1 MATEIALNFKKTFV
15 GRASITTHFKCPLD
29 PPSVTI
35 LFGPSGSGK
44 TTILRCLAG
53 LEQPE
58 EGTISV
64 GDEVWFDATARVTVP
79 PQARRLGYMA
89 QDYALFPHY
98 TVEGNIAYGLTG
110 LSSLEQNRR
119 VDEVLHLLH
128 IESIA
133 QQKPTQ
139 LSGGQQQ
146 RVALARAIA
155 RQPRLLLLDEP
166 LSALDA
172 PMRTRLCKDLRRLLT
187 QLAIPSVVVTHDWT
201 EALTLG
207 DQMAVIVDGR
217 IVQTGTPQDV
227 FSRPTNADV
236 AHVVGIETVVQG
248 TIQELRDE
256 LATVQVGSVALTAI
270 ASPSLESD
278 VFVCLRAEDVTL
290 EPAGS
295 GETSARNHLK
305 GTVRTITLLGALVQV
320 TLDCGFPLTALIT
333 QSALRDMNLVA
344 GSDVRAAF
352 KAGAVHLIPRNSF
365 YPSTV

>member
-1 MATEIALNFKKTFV
+1 MAAEITLNFQKTFV
-15 GRASITTHFKCPLD
+15 GRASITAHLRCALD

-44 TTILRCLAG
+44 TTILRCIAG

-64 GDEVWFDATARVTVP
+64 GDELWFDAANRVTVP

-89 QDYALFPHY
+89 QDYALFPNY
-98 TVEGNIAYGLTG
+98 TVEGNVAYGLTG
-110 LSSLEQNRR
+110 LSSQEKKRR
-119 VDEVLHLLH
+119 VDEVLHLLQ

-155 RQPRLLLLDEP
+155 RRPRLLLLDEP

-172 PMRTRLCKDLRRLLT
+172 PMRARLCKDLRRLLT

-201 EALTLG
+201 EALALG
-207 DQMAVIVDGR
+207 DQMAVIDNGR
-217 IVQTGTPQDV
+217 VLQTGTPQHV
-227 FSRPTNADV
+227 FSRPMNAEV

-248 TIQELRDE
+248 TITELRDE
-256 LATVQVGSVALTAI
+256 LGTIQVGTVTLTAL
-270 ASPSLESD
+270 ASPNLGHD

-290 EPAGS
+290 ELAGS
-295 GETSARNHLK
+295 AGTSARNHLK
-305 GTVRTITLLGALVQV
+305 GTIQTITSLGALVQV

-333 QSALRDMNLVA
+333 QSALRELNVRI
-344 GSDVRAAF
+344 GSAIRAAF
-352 KAGAVHLIPRNSF
+352 KAGAVHLIPRN
-365 YPSTV
+365 

>member
-1 MATEIALNFKKTFV
+1 MAAEITLDIRKTFP
-15 GRASITTHFKCPLD
+15 GRPTITAQLYLPLN
-29 PPSVTI
+29 PPSIMI

-64 GDEVWFDATARVTVP
+64 GEERWFDATARVTVP

-110 LSSLEQNRR
+110 LSSQERKRR

-128 IESIA
+128 IESLA
-133 QQKPTQ
+133 RQKPTQ

-155 RQPRLLLLDEP
+155 RRPRLLLLDEP
-166 LSALDA
+166 LSALDTPTRA
-172 PMRTRLCKDLRRLLT
+172 RLCKDLRRLLT

-201 EALTLG
+201 EALTIG
-207 DQMAVIVDGR
+207 DQMAVIIDGR

-227 FSRPTNADV
+227 FSRPMNAEV
-236 AHVVGIETVVQG
+236 AHIVGIETVVRG

-256 LATVQVGSVALTAI
+256 LATVQVGAVTLTAI

-290 EPAGS
+290 ELTGS
-295 GETSARNHLK
+295 TETSARNHLK
-305 GTVRTITLLGALVQV
+305 GTVRTLTSLGALVQV
-320 TLDCGFPLTALIT
+320 TLDCGFLLTALIT
-333 QSALRDMNLVA
+333 HSALRDMNLVT

-352 KAGAVHLIPRNSF
+352 KAGAVHLIPRN
-365 YPSTV
+365 

>member
-1 MATEIALNFKKTFV
+1 MAEEIVLNIRKTFP
-15 GRASITTHFKCPLD
+15 GRATVTAQLNLALD

-44 TTILRCLAG
+44 TTLLRCLAG
-53 LEQPE
+53 LEQPD
-58 EGTISV
+58 EGTISI
-64 GDEVWFDATARVTVP
+64 GDEMWFDATARVTVP

-110 LSSLEQNRR
+110 LSSQERRKR
-119 VDEVLHLLH
+119 VDEVLSLLH

-133 QQKPTQ
+133 QQKPTR

-155 RQPRLLLLDEP
+155 RRPRLLLLDEP
-166 LSALDA
+166 LSALDT
-172 PMRTRLCKDLRRLLT
+172 PTRDRLCKDLRRLLT
-187 QLAIPSVVVTHDWT
+187 QLAVPSVVVTHDWT

-207 DQMAVIVDGR
+207 DQMVVIIDGR

-227 FSRPTNADV
+227 FSRPMNAEV

-248 TIQELRDE
+248 TIRELRDE
-256 LATVQVGSVALTAI
+256 LATVQVGAVALTAI
-270 ASPSLESD
+270 ASPNLESD

-290 EPAGS
+290 ELTGS
-295 GETSARNHLK
+295 AETSARNRLK
-305 GTVRTITLLGALVQV
+305 GTVRTITSLGALVRV

-333 QSALRDMNLVA
+333 QSAIRDMKLVA

-352 KAGAVHLIPRNSF
+352 KAGAVHLIPRN
-365 YPSTV
+365 

>member
-1 MATEIALNFKKTFV
+1 MVDMAAEIALNFQKTFV
-15 GRASITTHFKCPLD
+15 GRASITAQLRCALD

-64 GDEVWFDATARVTVP
+64 GDELWFDAANRVTVP

-89 QDYALFPHY
+89 QDYALFPNY

-110 LSSLEQNRR
+110 LSAQEKKAR
-119 VDEVLHLLH
+119 VDEVLHLLQ
-128 IESIA
+128 IESMA
-133 QQKPTQ
+133 QQNPTQ

-155 RQPRLLLLDEP
+155 RRPRLLLLDEP
-166 LSALDA
+166 LSALDT
-172 PMRTRLCKDLRRLLT
+172 PMRARLCKDLRTLLT

-201 EALTLG
+201 EALVLG
-207 DQMAVIVDGR
+207 DHMAVIDNGR
-217 IVQTGTPQDV
+217 MLQTGTPQDV
-227 FSRPTNADV
+227 FSRPINAEV

-248 TIQELRDE
+248 TITEVRDE
-256 LATVQVGSVALTAI
+256 LATVQIGTVTVTAL
-270 ASPSLESD
+270 ASPHFGPD

-290 EPAGS
+290 ELTGS
-295 GETSARNHLK
+295 ADTSARNHLK
-305 GTVRTITLLGALVQV
+305 GTVQTIISLGALVQV
-320 TLDCGFPLTALIT
+320 TLDCGFLLTALIT
-333 QSALRDMNLVA
+333 QSALRELNLHL
-344 GSDVRAAF
+344 GSAIRAAF
-352 KAGAVHLIPRNSF
+352 KAGAVHLIPRR
-365 YPSTV
+365 

>member
-1 MATEIALNFKKTFV
+1 MAAEITLNFQKTFV
-15 GRASITTHFKCPLD
+15 GRASITAQLRCPLD

-64 GDEVWFDATARVTVP
+64 GDEMWFDATAGVTVP

-89 QDYALFPHY
+89 QDYALFPNY
-98 TVEGNIAYGLTG
+98 NVEGNVAYGLTG
-110 LSSLEQNRR
+110 LSSQEKKRR
-119 VDEVLHLLH
+119 VDEVLHLLQ
-128 IESIA
+128 IEALA
-133 QQKPTQ
+133 QQNPTQ
-139 LSGGQQQ
+139 LSGGQRQ

-155 RQPRLLLLDEP
+155 RRPRLLLLDEP

-172 PMRTRLCKDLRRLLT
+172 PMRARLCKDLRRLLT

-201 EALTLG
+201 EALVLG
-207 DQMAVIVDGR
+207 DQMAVIDNGR
-217 IVQTGTPQDV
+217 VLQTGTPQDV
-227 FSRPTNADV
+227 FSRPMNAEV

-248 TIQELRDE
+248 TVTEVRDE
-256 LATVQVGSVALTAI
+256 LATVQVGTVALTAV
-270 ASPSLESD
+270 ASPNLDLD

-290 EPAGS
+290 ELIGS
-295 GETSARNHLK
+295 SETSARNHLK
-305 GTVRTITLLGALVQV
+305 GRIQTIASLGALARV
-320 TLDCGFPLTALIT
+320 TLDCGFLLTALIT
-333 QSALRDMNLVA
+333 HSALRDMKLVA

-352 KAGAVHLIPRNSF
+352 KAGSVHLIPRN
-365 YPSTV
+365 

>member
-1 MATEIALNFKKTFV
+1 MAAEITLHFQKTFL
-15 GRASITTHFKCPLD
+15 GRASITAHFRCPLD

-44 TTILRCLAG
+44 STILRCLAG

-58 EGTISV
+58 EGTISF
-64 GDEVWFDATARVTVP
+64 GDELWFDATARVTVP

-89 QDYALFPHY
+89 QDYALFPHHS
-98 TVEGNIAYGLTG
+98 VEGNIAYGLTG
-110 LSSLEQNRR
+110 LSSQEKKIR

-155 RQPRLLLLDEP
+155 RRPRLLLLDEP

-172 PMRTRLCKDLRRLLT
+172 PTRAQLCKDLRRLLT
-187 QLAIPSVVVTHDWT
+187 QLAIPSIVVTHDWT

-207 DQMAVIVDGR
+207 DQMAVIVEGR
-217 IVQTGTPQDV
+217 FVQTGTPQDV
-227 FSRPTNADV
+227 FSRPTDADV
-236 AHVVGIETVVQG
+236 ARVVGIETVVKG
-248 TIQELRDE
+248 TITEMRDE
-256 LATVQVGSVALTAI
+256 LATVQVGTVALTAI
-270 ASPSLESD
+270 ASPNLESD
-278 VFVCLRAEDVTL
+278 VFVCIRAEDVTL
-290 EPAGS
+290 ELAGAA
-295 GETSARNHLK
+295 ETSARNHLK
-305 GTVRTITLLGALVQV
+305 GTVRTITSLGALVQV

-333 QSALRDMNLVA
+333 QSALRDMTLVA

-352 KAGAVHLIPRNSF
+352 KAGAVHLIPRN
-365 YPSTV
+365 

>member
-1 MATEIALNFKKTFV
+1 MAAEIALNFQKTFV
-15 GRASITTHFKCPLD
+15 GRASITAQLRCALD

-64 GDEVWFDATARVTVP
+64 GDELWFDAANRVTVP

-89 QDYALFPHY
+89 QDYALFPNY

-110 LSSLEQNRR
+110 LSAQEKKAR
-119 VDEVLHLLH
+119 VDEVLHLLQ
-128 IESIA
+128 IESMA
-133 QQKPTQ
+133 QQNPTQ

-155 RQPRLLLLDEP
+155 RRPRLLLLDEP
-166 LSALDA
+166 LSALDT
-172 PMRTRLCKDLRRLLT
+172 PMRARLCKDLRTLLT

-201 EALTLG
+201 EALVLG
-207 DQMAVIVDGR
+207 DHMAVIDNGR
-217 IVQTGTPQDV
+217 MLQTGTPQDV
-227 FSRPTNADV
+227 FSRPINAEV

-248 TIQELRDE
+248 TITEVRDE
-256 LATVQVGSVALTAI
+256 LATVQIGTVTVTAL
-270 ASPSLESD
+270 ASPHFGPD

-290 EPAGS
+290 ELTGS
-295 GETSARNHLK
+295 ADTSARNHLK
-305 GTVRTITLLGALVQV
+305 GTVQTIISLGALVQV
-320 TLDCGFPLTALIT
+320 TLDCGFLLTALIT
-333 QSALRDMNLVA
+333 QSALRELNLRL
-344 GSDVRAAF
+344 GSAIRAAF
-352 KAGAVHLIPRNSF
+352 KAGAVHLIPRR
-365 YPSTV
+365 

>member
-1 MATEIALNFKKTFV
+1 MAAEITLNIQKTFV
-15 GRASITTHFKCPLD
+15 GRASITAHLRCPLD

-64 GDEVWFDATARVTVP
+64 GDEMWFDATARVTVP

-89 QDYALFPHY
+89 QDYALFPNY
-98 TVEGNIAYGLTG
+98 TVEGNVAYGLTG
-110 LSSLEQNRR
+110 LSSQEKKAR

-128 IESIA
+128 IEPIA
-133 QQKPTQ
+133 QQNPTQ

-155 RQPRLLLLDEP
+155 RRPRLLLLDEP

-172 PMRTRLCKDLRRLLT
+172 PMRARLCKDLRTLLT

-201 EALTLG
+201 EALALG

-227 FSRPTNADV
+227 FSRPMNAAV

-248 TIQELRDE
+248 TIKEIRDE

-290 EPAGS
+290 ELAGS
-295 GETSARNHLK
+295 AETSARNHLK
-305 GTVRTITLLGALVQV
+305 GTVRTITSLGALVQV

-333 QSALRDMNLVA
+333 QSALRELSLRI

-352 KAGAVHLIPRNSF
+352 KAGAVHLIPRN
-365 YPSTV
+365 

>member
-1 MATEIALNFKKTFV
+1 MVDMAAEIALNFQKTFV
-15 GRASITTHFKCPLD
+15 GRASITAQLRCALD

-64 GDEVWFDATARVTVP
+64 GEELWFDAANRVTVP

-89 QDYALFPHY
+89 QDYALFPNY

-110 LSSLEQNRR
+110 LSAQEKKAR
-119 VDEVLHLLH
+119 VDEVLHLLQ
-128 IESIA
+128 IESMA
-133 QQKPTQ
+133 QQNPTQ

-155 RQPRLLLLDEP
+155 RRPRLLLLDEP
-166 LSALDA
+166 LSALDT
-172 PMRTRLCKDLRRLLT
+172 PMRARLCKDLRTLLT

-201 EALTLG
+201 EALVLG
-207 DQMAVIVDGR
+207 DHMAVIDNGR
-217 IVQTGTPQDV
+217 MLQTGTPQDV
-227 FSRPTNADV
+227 FSRPINAEV

-248 TIQELRDE
+248 TITEVRDE
-256 LATVQVGSVALTAI
+256 LATVQIGTVTVTAL
-270 ASPSLESD
+270 ASPHFGPD

-290 EPAGS
+290 ELTGS
-295 GETSARNHLK
+295 ADTSARNHLK
-305 GTVRTITLLGALVQV
+305 GTVQTIISLGALVQV
-320 TLDCGFPLTALIT
+320 TLDCGFLLTALIT
-333 QSALRDMNLVA
+333 QSALRELNLHL
-344 GSDVRAAF
+344 GSAIRAAF
-352 KAGAVHLIPRNSF
+352 KAGAVHLIPRR
-365 YPSTV
+365 

>member
-1 MATEIALNFKKTFV
+1 MAAEIALNFQKTFV
-15 GRASITTHFKCPLD
+15 GRASITAQLRCALD

-64 GDEVWFDATARVTVP
+64 GEELWFDAANRVTVP

-89 QDYALFPHY
+89 QDYALFPNY

-110 LSSLEQNRR
+110 LSAQEKKAR
-119 VDEVLHLLH
+119 VDEVLHLLQ
-128 IESIA
+128 IESMA
-133 QQKPTQ
+133 QQNPTQ

-155 RQPRLLLLDEP
+155 RRPRLLLLDEP
-166 LSALDA
+166 LSALDT
-172 PMRTRLCKDLRRLLT
+172 PMRARLCKDLRTLLT

-201 EALTLG
+201 EALVLG
-207 DQMAVIVDGR
+207 DHMAVIDNGR
-217 IVQTGTPQDV
+217 MLQTGTPQDV
-227 FSRPTNADV
+227 FSRPINAEV

-248 TIQELRDE
+248 TITEVRDE
-256 LATVQVGSVALTAI
+256 LATVQIGTVTVTAL
-270 ASPSLESD
+270 ASPHFGPD

-290 EPAGS
+290 ELTGS
-295 GETSARNHLK
+295 ADTSARNHLK
-305 GTVRTITLLGALVQV
+305 GTVQTIISLGALVQV
-320 TLDCGFPLTALIT
+320 TLDCGFLLTALIT
-333 QSALRDMNLVA
+333 QSALRELNLHL
-344 GSDVRAAF
+344 GSAIRAAF
-352 KAGAVHLIPRNSF
+352 KAGAVHLIPRR
-365 YPSTV
+365 

>member
-1 MATEIALNFKKTFV
+1 MAAEITLNFQKTFV
-15 GRASITTHFKCPLD
+15 GRASITAHLRCALD

-44 TTILRCLAG
+44 TTILRCIAG

-64 GDEVWFDATARVTVP
+64 GDELWFDAANRVTVP

-89 QDYALFPHY
+89 QDYALFPNY
-98 TVEGNIAYGLTG
+98 TVEGNVAYGLTG
-110 LSSLEQNRR
+110 LSSQEKKRR
-119 VDEVLHLLH
+119 VDEVLHLLQ
-128 IESIA
+128 IESMA

-155 RQPRLLLLDEP
+155 RRPRLLLLDEP

-172 PMRTRLCKDLRRLLT
+172 PMRARLCKDLRTLLT

-201 EALTLG
+201 EALALG
-207 DQMAVIVDGR
+207 DQMAVIDDGR
-217 IVQTGTPQDV
+217 VLQTGTPQHV
-227 FSRPTNADV
+227 FSRPMNAEV

-248 TIQELRDE
+248 TITELRDE
-256 LATVQVGSVALTAI
+256 LGTVQVGPVTLTAL
-270 ASPSLESD
+270 APPNFGPD

-290 EPAGS
+290 ELAGS
-295 GETSARNHLK
+295 AETSARNHLK
-305 GTVRTITLLGALVQV
+305 GTVQTITSLGALVQV

-333 QSALRDMNLVA
+333 QSALRELNTHI

-352 KAGAVHLIPRNSF
+352 KAGAVHLIPRN
-365 YPSTV
+365 

>member
-1 MATEIALNFKKTFV
+1 MAAKITLDIRKTFP
-15 GRASITTHFKCPLD
+15 GRATITAQLHLPLD

-58 EGTISV
+58 AGTISV
-64 GDEVWFDATARVTVP
+64 GDERWFDATARVTVS

-110 LSSLEQNRR
+110 LSSQERKRR
-119 VDEVLHLLH
+119 IDEVLHLLD
-128 IESIA
+128 IESLA
-133 QQKPTQ
+133 RQKPTQ

-155 RQPRLLLLDEP
+155 RRPQLLLLDEP
-166 LSALDA
+166 LSALDTPTRA
-172 PMRTRLCKDLRRLLT
+172 RLCKDLRRLLT
-187 QLAIPSVVVTHDWT
+187 RLVIPSVVVTHDWT

-207 DQMAVIVDGR
+207 DQMAVITNGH
-217 IVQTGTPQDV
+217 ILQAGTPQDV
-227 FSRPTNADV
+227 FSRPMNAEV

-248 TIQELRDE
+248 TITEVRDE
-256 LATVQVGSVALTAI
+256 LATVQVGTVALTAV
-270 ASPSLESD
+270 ASPNLDFD

-290 EPAGS
+290 ELAGS
-295 GETSARNHLK
+295 AETSARNHLK
-305 GTVRTITLLGALVQV
+305 GTVQTITSLGALVQV

-333 QSALRDMNLVA
+333 HSALRDMKLVT
-344 GSDVRAAF
+344 GSVVRAAF
-352 KAGAVHLIPRNSF
+352 KAGAVHLIPRN
-365 YPSTV
+365 

>member
-1 MATEIALNFKKTFV
+1 MAAEITLDFQKTFV
-15 GRASITTHFKCPLD
+15 GRASITAQLRCPLD

-53 LEQPE
+53 LEQPD

-64 GDEVWFDATARVTVP
+64 GDEIWFDATARVTVP

-98 TVEGNIAYGLTG
+98 TVEGNVAYGLTG
-110 LSSLEQNRR
+110 VSSQEKKRR
-119 VDEVLHLLH
+119 VDEVLHLLQ

-133 QQKPTQ
+133 RQKPTQ

-155 RQPRLLLLDEP
+155 RRPRLLLLDEP

-172 PMRTRLCKDLRRLLT
+172 PTRARLCKDLRRLLT

-207 DQMAVIVDGR
+207 DQMAVIADGC
-217 IVQTGTPQDV
+217 ILQTGPPQDV
-227 FSRPTNADV
+227 FSRPRNAEV

-248 TIQELRDE
+248 TITEVRDE
-256 LATVQVGSVALTAI
+256 LATVQVGTMALTAV
-270 ASPSLESD
+270 ASPTLDLD

-290 EPAGS
+290 ELTGS
-295 GETSARNHLK
+295 AETSARNHLK
-305 GTVRTITLLGALVQV
+305 GTVQTITSLGALVQV

-333 QSALRDMNLVA
+333 QSALRELNLCL

-352 KAGAVHLIPRNSF
+352 KAGAVHLIPRN
-365 YPSTV
+365 

>member
-1 MATEIALNFKKTFV
+1 MAAEITLDIQKTFPD
-15 GRASITTHFKCPLD
+15 RATITAQLTLPLD
-29 PPSVTI
+29 PPSVMI

-58 EGTISV
+58 AGTIAV
-64 GDEVWFDATARVTVP
+64 GDERWFDAPAHVTVS

-98 TVEGNIAYGLTG
+98 TVEGNIAYGLSG
-110 LSSLEQNRR
+110 VSSQERKRR
-119 VDEVLHLLH
+119 VDEVLHLLDLEPH
-128 IESIA
+128 ARQTPS
-133 QQKPTQ
+133 Q

-155 RQPRLLLLDEP
+155 RRPRLLLLDEP

-172 PMRTRLCKDLRRLLT
+172 PTRARLCKDLRKLLT
-187 QLAIPSVVVTHDWT
+187 QLAIPSIVVTHDWT

-207 DQMAVIVDGR
+207 DQMAVITHGR
-217 IVQTGTPQDV
+217 IVQTGTPQEV
-227 FSRPTNADV
+227 FSRPMNAEV

-256 LATVQVGSVALTAI
+256 LATVHVGAVALTAI
-270 ASPSLESD
+270 ASPNLESD

-290 EPAGS
+290 ELAGAA
-295 GETSARNHLK
+295 ETSARNHLK
-305 GTVRTITLLGALVQV
+305 GTVRSITSLGALVQV
-320 TLDCGFPLTALIT
+320 TLDCGFLLTALIT
-333 QSALRDMNLVA
+333 HSALREMKLVA

-352 KAGAVHLIPRNSF
+352 KAGAVHLVPRN
-365 YPSTV
+365 